1 MFQKEAVAIDSYNKV
16 LDIVDREEPSKAH
29 LIKIYSASII
39 FGWPCKH
46 FFLSNINSFGSS
58 CE

>member
-1 MFQKEAVAIDSYNKV
+1 MFQKEAVTIDSYNKV

-29 LIKIYSASII
+29 LINIHSGSIV

-46 FFLSNINSFGSS
+46 FFIKH
-58 CE
+58 